1 VLKQNPKLVDRF
13 AWTSRLD
20 PNSKKLLERAD
31 RETFSHV
38 CRKHDVSEIEANFK
52 LLVEVL
58 GAGFSEYAAAQ
69 AIQSNAVSLSPATP
83 ADLTKWRVEPE
94 GAANNAALLGQKTT
108 TVKTH
113 TAKNEHRRQ
122 PQPSAVSKRCL
133 PSAEKCTEG
142 RDQGG
147 ERRWHE
153 ESTGVNRETR
163 AVRQKRK
170 RPWRRGAPSS
180 CHYSEVVKFCA
191 DANPPREY
199 RNPEK

>member
-1 VLKQNPKLVDRF
+1 MSLYYAISNNPGEEDQLGAAWFASVLKQNPKLVDRF

-38 CRKHDVSEIEANFK
+38 CRKHDVSEIEAHFK

-83 ADLTKWRVEPE
+83 AELTKWRVEPE

-133 PSAEKCTEG
+133 PSALLF
-142 RDQGG
+142 Q
-147 ERRWHE
+147 
-153 ESTGVNRETR
+153 R
-163 AVRQKRK
+163 ALVL
-170 RPWRRGAPSS
+170 A
-180 CHYSEVVKFCA
+180 C
-191 DANPPREY
+191 
-199 RNPEK
+199 